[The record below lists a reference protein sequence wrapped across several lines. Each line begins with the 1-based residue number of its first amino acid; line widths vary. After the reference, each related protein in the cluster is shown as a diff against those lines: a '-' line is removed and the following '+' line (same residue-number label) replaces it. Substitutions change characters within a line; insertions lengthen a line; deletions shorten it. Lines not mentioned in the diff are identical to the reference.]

1 MSDKEAKARIRINKL
16 LEEAGWR
23 LLDEGGLKA
32 NVQFEPRIKIAEKYG
47 EGFTKLKNGFAD
59 YILLDESSF
68 PICVVEAKAEDLNP
82 LVGKEQ
88 ARTYA
93 QNQNCRFVI
102 LSNGNIHYLWDLY
115 LGNPRVITKF
125 PSLEELNNLQNFQPT
140 SKNLVGE
147 TIESDYIALTQKPD
161 YALDPQWKDEGSR
174 RKYIESN
181 KLRFLRPYQI
191 RAMQCIQKDVK
202 MGKDR
207 FLFEMATGTGK
218 TLTSAAVI
226 KLFLRSGNARRVLFL
241 VDRLEL
247 EDQANKAFKEYL
259 KNDFRSVIFKE
270 NRDGWNSAEI
280 VVSTIQTLLAGNKYK
295 RIFRPDDF
303 QLVISDESHRSIG
316 GNSRA
321 VFEYFIGYKLG
332 LTATPKDYLK
342 KFDADDPNPKDPRE
356 MERRM
361 LLDTYTTFG
370 CENGEPTF
378 RYSLIDG
385 VKDGFLINPY
395 VLDART
401 EITTQLL
408 SDKGYSVTAAVVGT
422 DGEAANEDEET
433 FFSRDFERRFFSD
446 VTNRIICKTFLE
458 HALRDP
464 ITGEIGKTIAFAVS
478 QNHATKIV
486 QILNEFADTMFP
498 GKYNS
503 DFAMQVTSSIPGA
516 QQMTTNFAY
525 NNLGGTGNFDPV
537 YKTSKTR
544 VCVTVGM
551 MTTGYDCPDI
561 LNLCMMR
568 PIFSPTDFVQIK
580 GRGTRKHNFAR
591 DLIDEDRKKDLGNVE
606 KEVFRLFDFF
616 ANYEYFEETFD
627 YDEKL
632 KLPKPRSTGGVEDG
646 GTDTGGGSVVDEYEN
661 FNPDPLK
668 TLNEIE
674 IGLEG
679 MKIDRRLFEQF
690 EEAVKTDEEIQKMV
704 EGRDFEGIESYILGN
719 LFDKPE
725 EFYNLDKIRRS
736 LKIDRRVS
744 LREIVEKIFG
754 FIPKFKSREELLEDE
769 FDKFDSSVMPDEASF
784 ADAKNYF
791 KSYLTDTEF
800 RDIIESRKFGLLNN
814 NANGEVFRRLPEK
827 LRKAIPEY
835 IKDNVSLNK
844 FME

>member
-1 MSDKEAKARIRINKL
+1 MSEKEATARIKINKL
-16 LEEAGWR
+16 LEAAGWR
-23 LLDEGGLKA
+23 LLDEETGRA
-32 NVQFEPRIKIAEKYG
+32 NVKLEPNIKIVERYG
-47 EGFTKLKNGFAD
+47 ETFAKLKSGFAD
-59 YILLDESSF
+59 YLLYDEQNF
-68 PICVVEAKAEDLNP
+68 PICVLEAKAPGIHP

-102 LSNGNIHYLWDLY
+102 LSNGDLHYFWDLL

-125 PSLEELNNLQNFQPT
+125 PELGEIRHFDEFRPT
-140 SKNLVGE
+140 AKSLVGE
-147 TIESDYIALTQKPD
+147 NIDKDYIVRTQKPD
-161 YALDPQWKDEGSR
+161 YSQDPNWKDESTRGEF
-174 RKYIESN
+174 IERN
-181 KLRFLRPYQI
+181 KLRFLRPYQL
-191 RAMQCIQKDVK
+191 RAMNAIQKAVNE
-202 MGKDR
+202 GKDR

-247 EDQANKAFKEYL
+247 EDQANRAFNEYI

-270 NRDGWNSAEI
+270 NPDGWNSAEI

-316 GNSRA
+316 GNSRT

-385 VKDGFLINPY
+385 VNDGFLINPY

-408 SDKGYSVTAAVVGT
+408 SDKGYSVSAVVVGT
-422 DGEAANEDEET
+422 DGEAVEQDEET
-433 FFSRDFERRFFSD
+433 FFTRDFERRFFSD
-446 VTNRIICKTFLE
+446 VTNRIVCKTFLDN
-458 HALRDP
+458 ALRDP

-478 QNHATKIV
+478 QNHAAKIV
-486 QILNEFADTMFP
+486 QILNEFADKMFP
-498 GKYNS
+498 CKYNS
-503 DFAMQVTSSIPGA
+503 DFAMQVTSSIQGA
-516 QQMTTNFAY
+516 QQMTINFTN

-580 GRGTRKHNFAR
+580 GRGTRKYNFAF
-591 DLIDEDRKKDLGNVE
+591 DLIDEYRKKEFGNVE
-606 KEVFRLFDFF
+606 KQIFRLFDFF

-632 KLPKPRSTGGVEDG
+632 KLPKPRSIGDGENDGV
-646 GTDTGGGSVVDEYEN
+646 DTGGGGVIDEYEN

-668 TLNEIE
+668 SLDEIE

-690 EEAVKTDEEIQKMV
+690 EEKVKTDEEIQKMV
-704 EGRDFEGIESYILGN
+704 EGRDFEGIESYILEN

-736 LKIDRRVS
+736 LKIDRRLS

-754 FIPKFKSREELLEDE
+754 FIPKFKSKEELLEEE
-769 FDKFDSSVMPDEASF
+769 FDKFDSSFLPDEASF
-784 ADAKNYF
+784 ADAKDYF
-791 KSYLTDTEF
+791 KSYLTDSKF
-800 RDIIESRKFGLLNN
+800 REIIESGRFAELATNP
-814 NANGEVFRRLPEK
+814 NGAVFARLSTE

-835 IKDNVSLNK
+835 IKDNISLNR